1 MASQARGLQNFIS
14 DLRNAKSKEEEQ
26 NRVNKELANVR
37 KKFTGGSGGGS
48 KLNADGSNPSLS
60 SYQRK
65 KYVWKLVYIHVLGYE
80 VDFGHPEVLALVRSN
95 KYSEKQVG
103 YVAMSLLLRGGDPA
117 IGSVINTIR
126 KDIAAAGAPSSAG
139 KSSSGSG
146 GDASDSAQSLALC
159 SIANISGLELI
170 QALHVEVQHILVS
183 KSSTPNVRKKASLC
197 LLRLVRT
204 SPNLVAGREFA
215 PHVAQLLQDR
225 HLGVLTSTMSLL
237 NGLAVQHPSDYET
250 LIPYVVHILG
260 MLVLKKACARD
271 YLYYRTP
278 SPWLQIKLLK
288 FLQLYPH
295 AISPDANGAGGGP
308 PQQQKK
314 GPKTPPG
321 GQNRAYVSQLRSV
334 VSKILTETDVS
345 DSINKSNADH
355 AVLFEAVNLIVCW
368 GPAGP
373 VQLRDGAMKLLGKF
387 ISVREPNIRYLGLMT
402 MARLAQLEGSADGV
416 KKHQATVLV
425 SLKDADIS
433 VRRRALDLL
442 FVMCDTDNAERIVDE
457 LVAHLALADAAIRE
471 EMVLKIAILAEKY
484 ATDLRWY
491 VDTVLKLISISGDHV
506 SDPIWHRVVQI
517 VTNHPQGDLQ
527 GYAAATLLV
536 AVTPRRCHETA
547 VRVAAYVLGEFGFLV
562 AERPGMSGEEQ
573 FRVLHQ
579 HWHNCDAQTRAILVS
594 TYAKLANLYEECRPL
609 VAPVFARCRNS
620 VDVEIQQRSSEY
632 AAMREAF
639 SPEAVEDLLREMPP
653 FEDRRQSALEQ
664 RLREKEGDDSA
675 AVVKA
680 SRPSAAQRQRAA
692 AAQRAAEA
700 AQAQAEAA
708 QEEVAQAE
716 VAQAEEAR
724 REEEDEEEQQGVV
737 AVAAPA
743 SGMDGQNYQNGVD
756 GRGEQ
761 EAPPKEE
768 EEDGGMDQSGA
779 PQVGIPKEVIPAMRK
794 AFSNLCT
801 SPSGVLFEN
810 ALLQVGV
817 KHEYVGAQGRISVF
831 FGNLSPAPLHRF
843 CVRIDDCDHLRMQK
857 QGTEGLF
864 EEGGEDGDGEG
875 GGCTVAVR
883 TQAKLLLLVEVT
895 APFDDAPAMRVMF
908 ETEDGTRH
916 EYPLRLPIVATC
928 FMEPVTLEPG
938 AFMQRWKSLEGQDR
952 ECQEVVKAPPNA
964 PPIDEEYMNRISL
977 IITDGLKFGRCGGC
991 DPTPWTVS
999 GAATFRTGAKDLN
1012 GNNINV
1018 GCLVRVE
1025 ANPQVGAFRVTTR
1038 TLHPLCSKAVK
1049 NVALVSIKLA

>member
-1 MASQARGLQNFIS
+1 MSSQARGLQNFIS
-14 DLRNAKSKEEEQ
+14 DLRNVKSKDEEQ
-26 NRVNKELANVR
+26 KRVDKELANIR
-37 KKFTGGSGGGS
+37 KKFTATG
-48 KLNADGSNPSLS
+48 KQLAEDGSNNALTP
-60 SYQRK
+60 YHRK
-65 KYVWKLVYIHVLGYE
+65 KYVWKLVYIHVLGYD
-80 VDFGHPEVLALVRSN
+80 VDFGHAEVLALVRSG
-95 KYSEKQVG
+95 KYSEKHVG
-103 YVAMSLLLRGGDPA
+103 YTALSLLLRGDDPM
-117 IGSVINTIR
+117 INSVLSTIR
-126 KDIAAAGAPSSAG
+126 KDVTNPAPATA
-139 KSSSGSG
+139 KNNAPTT
-146 GDASDSAQSLALC
+146 DTAQSLALC

-170 QALHVEVQHILVS
+170 QTLHTEVQHTLLA
-183 KSSTPNVRKKASLC
+183 KSSTPCVKKKAALC
-197 LLRLVRT
+197 LLRVVRT
-204 SPNLVAGREFA
+204 SPKLIAGKEFA
-215 PHVAQLLQDR
+215 QHMSVLLQDR
-225 HLGVLTSTMSLL
+225 HLGVLTSATALL
-237 NGLAVQHPSDYET
+237 YGLSQQNAQDYES
-250 LIPYVVHILG
+250 LIPYAIHILG
-260 MLVLKKACARD
+260 MLVLKKACARE

-288 FLQLYPH
+288 FLQLYPQ
-295 AISPDANGAGGGP
+295 ALGQGNENGGGEHI
-308 PQQQKK
+308 
-314 GPKTPPG
+314 
-321 GQNRAYVSQLRSV
+321 SQLVSV
-334 VSKILTETDVS
+334 VSKVLTETDVS

-355 AVLFEAVNLIVCW
+355 AILFEAVNLIVTW
-368 GPAGP
+368 GSGGP
-373 VQLRDGAMKLLGKF
+373 EQLREGAMKLLGKF
-387 ISVREPNIRYLGLMT
+387 ISVREPNIRYLGLLT
-402 MARLAQLEGSADGV
+402 MAKLAQLEGTAESI
-416 KKHQATVLV
+416 KKHQGTVLV

-442 FVMCDTDNAERIVDE
+442 FVMCDTDNAEKIVDE
-457 LVAHLALADAAIRE
+457 LVAHLVMADAAIRE

-491 VDTVLKLISISGDHV
+491 VDTILKLISISGDHV
-506 SDPIWHRVVQI
+506 SDSIWHRVVQI

-527 GYAAATLLV
+527 AYTAATLLV
-536 AVTPRRCHETA
+536 AASPRRCHETA

-573 FRVLHQ
+573 FRILHQ
-579 HWHNCDAQTRAILVS
+579 HWATCDAQTRGILVS

-609 VAPVFARCRNS
+609 VAPVFARCKNS
-620 VDVEIQQRSSEY
+620 VDVEIQQRSAEY

-653 FEDRRQSALEQ
+653 FEDKKQSALEQ

-680 SRPSAAQRQRAA
+680 ARPSAAERQRAA
-692 AAQRAAEA
+692 ASKAAARAAEEVA
-700 AQAQAEAA
+700 AQQA
-708 QEEVAQAE
+708 AE
-716 VAQAEEAR
+716 QNAINDPISPISDGSPGGGPTDR
-724 REEEDEEEQQGVV
+724 
-737 AVAAPA
+737 AV
-743 SGMDGQNYQNGVD
+743 
-756 GRGEQ
+756 
-761 EAPPKEE
+761 
-768 EEDGGMDQSGA
+768 
-779 PQVGIPKEVIPAMRK
+779 VGIPKDVIPAMRK

-810 ALLQVGV
+810 SLLQVGV

-831 FGNLSPAPLHRF
+831 FGNLSSSPLQHFRA
-843 CVRIDDCDHLRMQK
+843 IIEESDHLKMQK
-857 QGTEGLF
+857 QGTQGLL
-864 EEGGEDGDGEG
+864 DDGEE

-908 ETEDGTRH
+908 ETEEGEIH

-928 FMEPVTLEPG
+928 FMEPVTLEPK
-938 AFMQRWKSLEGQDR
+938 AFMQRWNSLEGNDR

-964 PPIDEEYMNRISL
+964 PAINEEYMKRIAH
-977 IITDGLKFGRCGGC
+977 IITDGLKFGRCKGC

-999 GAATFRTGAKDLN
+999 GAATFRTGSKDAN

>member
-1 MASQARGLQNFIS
+1 MSSQAKGLHNFIS
-14 DLRNAKSKEEEQ
+14 DLRNAKSKEEE
-26 NRVNKELANVR
+26 NERVDKELANIR
-37 KKFTGGSGGGS
+37 RKFTSGSIG
-48 KLNADGSNPSLS
+48 ADGSNSSLS

-80 VDFGHPEVLALVRSN
+80 VDFGHAEVLRLVRSN
-95 KYSEKQVG
+95 KYSEKNVG
-103 YVAMSLLLRGGDPA
+103 YVALSLLLRGGDPMMSS
-117 IGSVINTIR
+117 IVNTIR
-126 KDIAAAGAPSSAG
+126 KDLTAAGAPSSV
-139 KSSSGSG
+139 KSSSSSQSG
-146 GDASDSAQSLALC
+146 GGGNDAAQSLALC

-183 KSSTPNVRKKASLC
+183 KSSTANVRKKSALC
-197 LLRLVRT
+197 LLRLVRS
-204 SPNLVAGREFA
+204 SPDLVAGREFA
-215 PHVAQLLQDR
+215 PHIAQLLQDR

-237 NGLAVQHPSDYET
+237 NGLAVQHTSEYES

-260 MLVLKKACARD
+260 MLVLKKACARE

-288 FLQLYPH
+288 FLQLYPN
-295 AISPDANGAGGGP
+295 ALVENTGKKKNGNNSNT
-308 PQQQKK
+308 
-314 GPKTPPG
+314 KT
-321 GQNRAYVSQLRSV
+321 YISQLTQV

-368 GPAGP
+368 GESGP

-402 MARLAQLEGSADGV
+402 MAKLAQLEGSAEGV

-442 FVMCDTDNAERIVDE
+442 FVMCDTDNSERIVDE
-457 LVAHLALADAAIRE
+457 LVAHLVLADAAIRE

-491 VDTVLKLISISGDHV
+491 VDTILKLISISGDHV

-527 GYAAATLLV
+527 AYAAATLLV
-536 AVTPRRCHETA
+536 AASPRRCHETA
-547 VRVAAYVLGEFGFLV
+547 VRVAAYVFGEFGFLV

-573 FRVLHQ
+573 FRILHQ
-579 HWHNCDAQTRAILVS
+579 HWHNCNAQTRAILVS

-609 VAPVFARCRNS
+609 VAPVFTRCKNS
-620 VDVEIQQRSSEY
+620 VDVEIQQRSAEY
-632 AAMREAF
+632 AAMRESF

-653 FEDRRQSALEQ
+653 FEERRQSALEL
-664 RLREKEGDDSA
+664 RLKEKEGEDSA
-675 AVVKA
+675 TVVKA
-680 SRPSAAQRQRAA
+680 TRPSAEQQKRAA
-692 AAQRAAEA
+692 MNAVAQRAAEEESA
-700 AQAQAEAA
+700 AAEAA
-708 QEEVAQAE
+708 DNDVIEG
-716 VAQAEEAR
+716 
-724 REEEDEEEQQGVV
+724 DE
-737 AVAAPA
+737 
-743 SGMDGQNYQNGVD
+743 
-756 GRGEQ
+756 GEQ
-761 EAPPKEE
+761 DGPVENGDPKTSALVSTAP
-768 EEDGGMDQSGA
+768 
-779 PQVGIPKEVIPAMRK
+779 VGIPKEVIPAMRK

-810 ALLQVGV
+810 SLLQVGV

-831 FGNLSPAPLHRF
+831 FGNLGSTPLEEF
-843 CVRIDDCDHLRMQK
+843 KVRVDDCEHLRMQK
-857 QGTEGLF
+857 QGTQGLL
-864 EEGGEDGDGEG
+864 ETDED

-883 TQAKLLLLVEVT
+883 TQAKLLLLIEVV
-895 APFDDAPAMRVMF
+895 APFDDAPAMRISF
-908 ETEDGTRH
+908 QTEDGEKH
-916 EYPLRLPIVATC
+916 EYPLRLPVVATC

-952 ECQEVVKAPPNA
+952 ECQEIVKAPPNA
-964 PPIDEEYMNRISL
+964 LPIDEDYMRRIAL
-977 IITDGLKFGRCGGC
+977 IITDGLKFGRCQGC

-999 GAATFRTGAKDLN
+999 GAATFRTGAKDVN
-1012 GNNINV
+1012 GNFINV

-1025 ANPQVGAFRVTTR
+1025 ANPQAGAFRVTTR
-1038 TLHPLCSKAVK
+1038 TLHPLCSTAVK

>member
-14 DLRNAKSKEEEQ
+14 DLRNAKSKEEES
-26 NRVNKELANVR
+26 NRVERELAKIRR
-37 KKFTGGSGGGS
+37 KFATGIGGSSS
-48 KLNADGSNPSLS
+48 KVGTDGCNASLS

-65 KYVWKLVYIHVLGYE
+65 KYVLKLVYIHVLGYE
-80 VDFGHPEVLALVRSN
+80 VDFGHPEVLTLVKSN
-95 KYSEKQVG
+95 RYSEKQVG
-103 YVAMSLLLRGGDPA
+103 YVALSFLLRGSDPLMTN
-117 IGSVINTIR
+117 VVNTIR
-126 KDIAAAGAPSSAG
+126 KDLTAAGAPSSL
-139 KSSSGSG
+139 KSSSSLQSG
-146 GDASDSAQSLALC
+146 GGSNDTAQSLALC

-183 KSSTPNVRKKASLC
+183 KASSPNVRKKSALC

-215 PHVAQLLQDR
+215 PHIAQLLQDR

-237 NGLAVQHPSDYET
+237 NGLANQHPRDYES
-250 LIPYVVHILG
+250 LISYVVHILSV
-260 MLVLKKACARD
+260 LVIKKGCLRE

-288 FLQLYPH
+288 FLQLYPGVLMDKEGVVK
-295 AISPDANGAGGGP
+295 PD
-308 PQQQKK
+308 K
-314 GPKTPPG
+314 GKESAV
-321 GQNRAYVSQLRSV
+321 NQLYQV

-368 GPAGP
+368 GQTGP

-402 MARLAQLEGSADGV
+402 MAKLAQIEGNADGV

-457 LVAHLALADAAIRE
+457 LVAHLVLADAAIRE

-491 VDTVLKLISISGDHV
+491 VDTILKLISISGDHV

-517 VTNHPQGDLQ
+517 VTNHPQGELQ
-527 GYAAATLLV
+527 AYAAATLLV
-536 AVTPRRCHETA
+536 AASPRRCHETA

-573 FRVLHQ
+573 FRILHQ
-579 HWHNCDAQTRAILVS
+579 HWHNSEAETRGILVS

-609 VAPVFARCRNS
+609 VAPVFARCKNS
-620 VDVEIQQRSSEY
+620 VDVEIQQRSAEY
-632 AAMREAF
+632 SAMREAF

-653 FEDRRQSALEQ
+653 FEEKKQSALEI
-664 RLREKEGDDSA
+664 RLKEKEGEGSA
-675 AVVKA
+675 AVAKA
-680 SRPSAAQRQRAA
+680 ARPSAAQQERAA
-692 AAQRAAEA
+692 QNAAAIKAAE
-700 AQAQAEAA
+700 
-708 QEEVAQAE
+708 EEV
-716 VAQAEEAR
+716 
-724 REEEDEEEQQGVV
+724 EEEPAGAQGSTEDESEE
-737 AVAAPA
+737 
-743 SGMDGQNYQNGVD
+743 SMN
-756 GRGEQ
+756 GEQ
-761 EAPPKEE
+761 HSDSAEHE
-768 EEDGGMDQSGA
+768 GNGA
-779 PQVGIPKEVIPAMRK
+779 IDTVPVGIPKTVIPAMRK

-801 SPSGVLFEN
+801 SSSGVLFEN
-810 ALLQVGV
+810 SLVQVGV
-817 KHEYVGAQGRISVF
+817 KHEYVGSQGRVSVF
-831 FGNLSPAPLHRF
+831 FGNLGEEPLKYFKIR
-843 CVRIDDCDHLRMQK
+843 VDDCEHLRMSK
-857 QGTEGLF
+857 QGTDGLLD
-864 EEGGEDGDGEG
+864 EDEDG
-875 GGCTVAVR
+875 GCSVAIR
-883 TQAKLLLLVEVT
+883 TQAKLLLLVEVM
-895 APFDDAPAMRVMF
+895 APFDDAPAMIVTF
-908 ETEDGTRH
+908 QTAEGERH

-928 FMEPVTLEPG
+928 FMEPVTLEAN
-938 AFMQRWKSLEGQDR
+938 AFMQRWKSLEGQER
-952 ECQEVVKAPPNA
+952 ECQEVVKAPQNS
-964 PPIDEEYMNRISL
+964 PPIDEKHMRRISL
-977 IITDGLKFGRCGGC
+977 IMTEGLNFGRCEGC
-991 DPTPWTVS
+991 DPTPWTIS
-999 GAATFRTGAKDLN
+999 GAATFRTGAKDKN

-1025 ANPQVGAFRVTTR
+1025 ANPQAAAFRVTTR

-1049 NVALVSIKLA
+1049 NVSLVSIKLA

>member
-1 MASQARGLQNFIS
+1 MSSQARGLQNFIS

-26 NRVNKELANVR
+26 KRVDKELANIR
-37 KKFTGGSGGGS
+37 KKFTATG
-48 KLNADGSNPSLS
+48 KQLAEDGSNNSLS
-60 SYQRK
+60 SYNRK
-65 KYVWKLVYIHVLGYE
+65 KYVWKLVYIHVLGYD
-80 VDFGHPEVLALVRSN
+80 VDFGHAEVLALVRST
-95 KYSEKQVG
+95 KYSEKHVG
-103 YVAMSLLLRGGDPA
+103 YTALSLLLRGDDPMMNS
-117 IGSVINTIR
+117 IISVIR
-126 KDIAAAGAPSSAG
+126 KDVTKPAPE
-139 KSSSGSG
+139 KSKNNEPTT
-146 GDASDSAQSLALC
+146 DTAQSLALC

-170 QALHVEVQHILVS
+170 QSLHSEVQHTLVA
-183 KSSTPNVRKKASLC
+183 KSSTPCVKKKAALC
-197 LLRLVRT
+197 LLRLVRA
-204 SPNLVAGREFA
+204 SPKLISGKELAQQIAG
-215 PHVAQLLQDR
+215 LLQDR
-225 HLGVLTSTMSLL
+225 HLGVLTSATSLL
-237 NGLAVQHPSDYET
+237 YGLAVQNTPDYEP
-250 LIPYVVHILG
+250 LIPYAVHILG
-260 MLVLKKACARD
+260 MLVLKKACARE

-288 FLQLYPH
+288 FLQLYPQ
-295 AISPDANGAGGGP
+295 ALGQGNENGSSEQHIA
-308 PQQQKK
+308 
-314 GPKTPPG
+314 
-321 GQNRAYVSQLRSV
+321 QLTSV

-355 AVLFEAVNLIVCW
+355 AILFEAVNLICTW
-368 GPAGP
+368 GSAGPA
-373 VQLRDGAMKLLGKF
+373 QLREGAMKLLGKF
-387 ISVREPNIRYLGLMT
+387 ISVREPNIRYLGLLT
-402 MARLAQLEGSADGV
+402 MAKLAQLEGTAESI

-457 LVAHLALADAAIRE
+457 LVAHLVMADAAIRE

-491 VDTVLKLISISGDHV
+491 VDTILKLISISGDHV
-506 SDPIWHRVVQI
+506 SNTIWHRVVQI

-527 GYAAATLLV
+527 AYTAATLLV
-536 AVTPRRCHETA
+536 AASPRRCHETA
-547 VRVAAYVLGEFGFLV
+547 VRIAAYVLGEFGFLV

-573 FRVLHQ
+573 FRILHQ
-579 HWHNCDAQTRAILVS
+579 HWATSDAETRAILIS

-609 VAPVFARCRNS
+609 VAPVFARCKNS
-620 VDVEIQQRSSEY
+620 VDVEIQQRSAEY

-653 FEDRRQSALEQ
+653 FEDKKQSALEQ

-675 AVVKA
+675 AVAKA
-680 SRPSAAQRQRAA
+680 IRPSAAQRQRAA
-692 AAQRAAEA
+692 QSKAAARAAEEVA
-700 AQAQAEAA
+700 AQQA
-708 QEEVAQAE
+708 AE
-716 VAQAEEAR
+716 
-724 REEEDEEEQQGVV
+724 
-737 AVAAPA
+737 
-743 SGMDGQNYQNGVD
+743 QNAMNDPVSPISEGSAGGTPGT
-756 GRGEQ
+756 GRTT
-761 EAPPKEE
+761 
-768 EEDGGMDQSGA
+768 
-779 PQVGIPKEVIPAMRK
+779 VGIPKDVIPAMRK

-817 KHEYVGAQGRISVF
+817 KHEYVGAQGRISVY
-831 FGNLSPAPLHRF
+831 FGNLSKAPLHHFRAI
-843 CVRIDDCDHLRMQK
+843 IDDSNHLKMQK
-857 QGTEGLF
+857 QGTQGLL
-864 EEGGEDGDGEG
+864 DDYEG

-895 APFDDAPAMRVMF
+895 APFDDAPAMRVTF
-908 ETEDGTRH
+908 ETEEGEVH

-938 AFMQRWKSLEGQDR
+938 PFMQRWKSLEGNDR
-952 ECQEVVKAPPNA
+952 ECQEVVKAPPNS
-964 PPIDEEYMNRISL
+964 PQIDEDYMKRIAH
-977 IITDGLKFGRCGGC
+977 IITDGLKFGRCAGC

-999 GAATFRTGAKDLN
+999 GAATFRTGSKDAN

-1025 ANPQVGAFRVTTR
+1025 ANPQAGAFRVTTR

>member
-26 NRVNKELANVR
+26 RRVDKELANIR
-37 KKFTGGSGGGS
+37 KKFTSGATAS
-48 KLNADGSNPSLS
+48 KLDADGSNTSLS

-65 KYVWKLVYIHVLGYE
+65 KYVWKLVYIHVLGYD

-103 YVAMSLLLRGGDPA
+103 YVALSLLLRGGDPQMSS
-117 IGSVINTIR
+117 IVNTIR
-126 KDIAAAGAPSSAG
+126 TDLTAAGAPSSAV
-139 KSSSGSG
+139 KSSSSTQGTNNTQ
-146 GDASDSAQSLALC
+146 DAAQSLALC

-170 QALHVEVQHILVS
+170 QSLHVEVQHILVS
-183 KSSTPNVRKKASLC
+183 KSSTANVRKKAALC

-237 NGLAVQHPSDYET
+237 NGLASQHPAEYET

-260 MLVLKKACARD
+260 TLVLKKACARE
-271 YLYYRTP
+271 YHYYRTP

-295 AISPDANGAGGGP
+295 ALGGSDGDANAEGGR
-308 PQQQKK
+308 KK
-314 GPKTPPG
+314 NG
-321 GQNRAYVSQLRSV
+321 GNAANSKAYVSQLTSV

-355 AVLFEAVNLIVCW
+355 AILFEAVNLIVCW
-368 GPAGP
+368 GASGP
-373 VQLRDGAMKLLGKF
+373 PPLRDGAMKLLGKF

-402 MARLAQLEGSADGV
+402 MAKLAQLEGSADGV

-457 LVAHLALADAAIRE
+457 LVSHLVVADAAIRE

-491 VDTVLKLISISGDHV
+491 VDTILKLIAISGDHV

-527 GYAAATLLV
+527 AYAAATLL
-536 AVTPRRCHETA
+536 AAATPRRCHENA
-547 VRVAAYVLGEFGFLV
+547 VRVAAYVLGEFGFLI

-579 HWHNCDAQTRAILVS
+579 HWSTSDAQTRAILVS

-609 VAPVFARCRNS
+609 VAPVFARCKNS
-620 VDVEIQQRSSEY
+620 VDVEIQQRSAEY

-639 SPEAVEDLLREMPP
+639 NAEAVEDLLREMPP
-653 FEDRRQSALEQ
+653 FEDKRQSALEQ
-664 RLREKEGDDSA
+664 RLREKEGDNSA
-675 AVVKA
+675 AVIKTE
-680 SRPSAAQRQRAA
+680 RPSQAQRQRLAESAMAVAKAQEEARQADEAAA
-692 AAQRAAEA
+692 AAQQRQL
-700 AQAQAEAA
+700 QA
-708 QEEVAQAE
+708 V
-716 VAQAEEAR
+716 
-724 REEEDEEEQQGVV
+724 
-737 AVAAPA
+737 
-743 SGMDGQNYQNGVD
+743 
-756 GRGEQ
+756 
-761 EAPPKEE
+761 EE
-768 EEDGGMDQSGA
+768 EEDGDGDKRESALNAEANGA
-779 PQVGIPKEVIPAMRK
+779 ESPQAEDGAMVPAGSAVVGIPKEVIPAMRK

-831 FGNLSPAPLHRF
+831 FGNLSQDPLLHF
-843 CVRIDDCDHLRMQK
+843 KVRIDDCDHLRMQK
-857 QGTEGLF
+857 QGTQGLLD
-864 EEGGEDGDGEG
+864 EDENGGDGGGGGEGG

-895 APFDDAPAMRVMF
+895 APFDDAPAMRISF
-908 ETEDGTRH
+908 ETDDGQKH
-916 EYPLRLPIVATC
+916 EYPLRLPVVATC

-952 ECQEVVKAPPNA
+952 ECQEVVKAPANA
-964 PPIDEEYMNRISL
+964 PPIDEEYMRRIAL
-977 IITDGLKFGRCGGC
+977 IITDGLKFGRCQGC

-1018 GCLVRVE
+1018 GCLMRVE
-1025 ANPQVGAFRVTTR
+1025 ANPQAGAFRVTTR